1 MYDRRYFSEI
11 PSGLPGLYAL
21 YDGHDGN
28 KCVYVGKSDTG
39 LRRRVLHHLVDRN
52 SSVTTGVAGA
62 SINIENLTMVRWW
75 TNEEFN
81 DKIFLDAAEAY
92 FFDQLEP
99 MLRSR
104 GNRIRGTYDL
114 LNDSNFLNNVERILS
129 NPSGKIELLSYGKLL
144 LKVKELE
151 CRISELEKN

>member
-11 PSGLPGLYAL
+11 PSRLPGLYAL
-21 YDGHDGN
+21 YDGHNGN
-28 KCVYVGKSDTG
+28 KCVYVGKSDTE
-39 LRRRVLHHLVDRN
+39 LRRRVVHHLVDRN

-75 TNEEFN
+75 TNEEFS
-81 DKIFLDAAEAY
+81 DKIFLDAAAAY
-92 FFDQLEP
+92 FFEQLEP

-104 GNRIRGTYDL
+104 GNRIQGSDDL
-114 LNDSNFLNNVERILS
+114 LNDVGFLNNVGQILS
-129 NPSGKIELLSYGKLL
+129 KPSGKIELLSYGKLL

-151 CRISELEKN
+151 SRISNLEQD

>member
-21 YDGHDGN
+21 YDGHNGD

-39 LRRRVLHHLVDRN
+39 LRRRVVHHLVDRN

-75 TNEEFN
+75 TNEEFS

-92 FFDQLEP
+92 FFEQLEP

-104 GNRIRGTYDL
+104 GNRIQGSDDL
-114 LNDSNFLNNVERILS
+114 LNDVGFLNNVGQILS
-129 NPSGKIELLSYGKLL
+129 KPSGKIELLSYGKLL
-144 LKVKELE
+144 LKVKECEGRSADLE
-151 CRISELEKN
+151 QD

>member
-1 MYDRRYFSEI
+1 MTVMMVTNAFMLANQTQQLSCNSEFCT
-11 PSGLPGLYAL
+11 S
-21 YDGHDGN
+21 
-28 KCVYVGKSDTG
+28 
-39 LRRRVLHHLVDRN
+39 HLVDRN

-75 TNEEFN
+75 TNEEFS

-104 GNRIRGTYDL
+104 GKSSRVLMIYL
-114 LNDSNFLNNVERILS
+114 MIQ
-129 NPSGKIELLSYGKLL
+129 
-144 LKVKELE
+144 
-151 CRISELEKN
+151 IS